1 MRRRRMNKRGYGF
14 KRGRKRSRKGSR
26 RRNYFVSRGGVRL

>member
-1 MRRRRMNKRGYGF
+1 MRKYRKFKKRFFRRGKKR
-14 KRGRKRSRKGSR
+14 RSKK